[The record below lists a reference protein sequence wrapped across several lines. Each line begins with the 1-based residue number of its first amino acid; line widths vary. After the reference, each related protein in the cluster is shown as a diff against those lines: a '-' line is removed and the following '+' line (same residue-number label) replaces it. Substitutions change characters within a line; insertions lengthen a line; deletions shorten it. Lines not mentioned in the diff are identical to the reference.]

1 MAEYA
6 QPSRARHR
14 HRAHRPAVLAAV
26 LAVACGLAAL
36 TLALHYPLLPV
47 AMCALVLIGAVAFF
61 VQPAIWLLLLP
72 ALLPLIGLAPWTGW
86 ISFEEQ
92 DLLLLTAAAGAYA
105 RVVWDGRSPQQRDAF
120 GADTPSVW
128 VWGPLVA
135 LFAVATVVSM
145 FRGFADAGG
154 FQFGWFQ
161 GYHEPMNSVRLAKSW
176 LAAVLMLPLWLAV
189 RRSDP
194 QRADRW
200 LSWGL
205 MAGLAG
211 AALATIWER
220 VAFTGL
226 LNFSSDYRT
235 TALFWEM
242 HVGGAAL
249 DGFLALTVPFALRE
263 LVQARAPGRW
273 VVAAGVSAL
282 AAYACL
288 TTFSRGVYLAI
299 PVGAAVLMVLHARQ
313 GRGADA
319 SGVARLAPSQLG
331 RSWAAAVLWA
341 GAFGAGAAWMF
352 PSSGYRGMVALLATL
367 ALALPLARLLRG
379 LTPGRWAQGLVMGVG
394 LSLLTGALVWLV
406 PKGAYIGFGL
416 VWVLT
421 VALLAHSRRSG
432 PSATW
437 VGVVALAGFMAAVS
451 GAVLVAHHWG
461 GATGGW
467 RAAPVLAAAL
477 AVGLLAGV
485 PRHAVWPDSWRW
497 QAGTLGL
504 MATLAV
510 MVGIFAG
517 GSYMSERFST
527 GGQDFGGRWAHWKL
541 GRDLL
546 SGAGDW
552 SLGKGLGRF
561 PANHFLVGNPEQI
574 PGDFRLRQEAGGA
587 YLTLAGGKHV
597 NGWGELLRVSQRVS
611 PPGRTAVVTA
621 RVRAPQTV
629 SLHFEVCEK
638 HLLYNQSCLIRQV
651 QVKGAVG
658 VWQAVRVELKGN
670 PVSRGDWVAPRL
682 VAFSV
687 AMESRGGMAD
697 LDDVSLVG
705 GAGQSLLAN
714 GDFSAG
720 MAHWFFSSDRHH
732 MPWHIK
738 SMFMHVLF
746 DQGLVGLALW
756 GLLLASALWRV
767 SLGGARRHPLAPAL
781 AASLIG
787 FVVVGLFDS
796 LLDVPRV
803 AWLFYLL
810 LLVALT
816 LRGSPCALAPGPG
829 ARVAS
834 GLVLVLMA
842 FGLGLQPDA
851 AQAQTDAAPS
861 PVIQVG
867 PTRAIKT
874 IAEAAR
880 LVSPGGIVEV
890 DSGDYPG
897 DVAVWRQDQVWV
909 RAVGG
914 RVRLLAQ
921 GAAAEGK
928 GIWVVRAQG
937 MRVEGFDFE
946 GASVP
951 ARNGAGIRFERGSLL
966 VRDCRFLHNE
976 MGLLTGNDTSTVLE
990 VQDSEFA
997 HNHRPDGHNHNLYVG
1012 RIARLSVRGS
1022 YLHHARTGHLLKS
1035 RAAFNEIRDNRIT
1048 DEAGGSASYELEFA
1062 EGGVAHVVGNLIAQS
1077 PDTQNQVLISY
1088 GAEGYRWPRNEL
1100 LLERNTLV
1108 NPLPAGGV
1116 FLRVAPGSVVVRATH
1131 NRLVG
1136 AGRLDTAGPGAY
1148 SDNITLGPDA
1158 ARRVMHDSLRGL
1170 GAIGRGAPPM
1180 SMR

>member
-6 QPSRARHR
+6 QASGTRHQHRAR
-14 HRAHRPAVLAAV
+14 RPAVLAAV
-26 LAVACGLAAL
+26 LAVVCGLAAL
-36 TLALHYPLLPV
+36 ALALHYPLLPAV
-47 AMCALVLIGAVAFF
+47 MSALVLVGGGAFF
-61 VQPAIWLLLLP
+61 AQPALWLLLLP

-86 ISFEEQ
+86 LSFEEQ

-105 RVVWDGRSPQQRDAF
+105 RTVWDGRSHRVRDAA
-120 GADTPSVW
+120 GAGAPSAW
-128 VWGPLVA
+128 LWGPLVA
-135 LFAVATVVSM
+135 LFTLATVASM

-176 LAAVLMLPLWLAV
+176 LAAVLMLPLWLAAC
-189 RRSDP
+189 
-194 QRADRW
+194 RANSEQASRW
-200 LSWGL
+200 LSTGL
-205 MAGLAG
+205 MVGLAG

-220 VAFTGL
+220 AAFTGL

-263 LVQARAPGRW
+263 LLQARAPGRW

-299 PVGAAVLMVLHARQ
+299 PVGAAVLMVLHTRQ
-313 GRGADA
+313 GRGADT
-319 SGVARLAPSQLG
+319 SGVARLVPPQLG

-341 GAFGAGAAWMF
+341 SAFGAGAAWMF

-394 LSLLTGALVWLV
+394 LSLLTGALAWLV
-406 PKGAYIGFGL
+406 PKGAYVSFGL
-416 VWVLT
+416 VWVLM

-432 PSATW
+432 PLATW

-477 AVGLLAGV
+477 AVGLLAGA

-574 PGDFRLRQEAGGA
+574 PGDFRLRQEGSGN
-587 YLTLAGGKHV
+587 YLTLVGGKHV

-621 RVRAPQTV
+621 RVRAQQAV

-638 HLLYNQSCLIRQV
+638 HLLYNQSCLVKQV
-651 QVKGAVG
+651 QVKGAPG
-658 VWQAVRVELKGN
+658 LWQDVRAELKGD
-670 PVSRGDWVAPRL
+670 PVSRGDWVAPRW
-682 VAFSV
+682 VAFSM
-687 AMESRGGMAD
+687 AMESRAGMAD

-714 GDFSAG
+714 GDFSEG
-720 MAHWFFSSDRHH
+720 MARWFFSSDRHH

-746 DQGLVGLALW
+746 DQGLLGLALW

-767 SLGGARRHPLAPAL
+767 SVGGARQHPLAPAL
-781 AASLIG
+781 AASLTG
-787 FVVVGLFDS
+787 FAVVGLFDS
-796 LLDVPRV
+796 LLDVPRL

-810 LLVALT
+810 LLIALT
-816 LRGSPCALAPGPG
+816 LRGPPRSGALGPG
-829 ARVAS
+829 ARVVA
-834 GLVLVLMA
+834 GLALMVVA
-842 FGLGLQPDA
+842 LGLGLQPGA
-851 AQAQTDAAPS
+851 AQAQTSAASS

-880 LVSPGGIVEV
+880 LVRPGGTVEV

-897 DVAVWRQDQVWV
+897 DVAVWRQDQVSV
-909 RAVGG
+909 RAIGG

-937 MRVEGFDFE
+937 MTVDGFDFE

-951 ARNGAGIRFERGSLL
+951 DRNGAGIRFERGSLL

-976 MGLLTGNDTSTVLE
+976 MGLLTGNDANTVLE
-990 VQDSEFA
+990 VENSEFA
-997 HNHRPDGHNHNLYVG
+997 YNQRPDGHNHNLYVG
-1012 RIARLSVRGS
+1012 RIARLSVTGS

-1035 RAAFNEIRDNRIT
+1035 RAALNEIRDNRIT

-1077 PDTQNQVLISY
+1077 RDTQNPILISY

-1116 FLRVAPGSVVVRATH
+1116 FLRVAPGTTVVRAVG

-1136 AGRLDTAGPGAY
+1136 AGQLDVAGPGEFL
-1148 SDNITLGPDA
+1148 DNLSLAPGEA
-1158 ARRVMHDSLRGL
+1158 ERVLQDSLHNPG
-1170 GAIGRGAPPM
+1170 
-1180 SMR
+1180 SMRRPALPTSR

>member
-6 QPSRARHR
+6 QPSRARHP
-14 HRAHRPAVLAAV
+14 HRARRPAVWAAV
-26 LAVACGLAAL
+26 LALACGLAAL
-36 TLALHYPLLPV
+36 TLALHYPLLPG
-47 AMCALVLIGAVAFF
+47 AMSAVVLVGGVAFF
-61 VQPAIWLLLLP
+61 AQPAMWLLLLP

-92 DLLLLTAAAGAYA
+92 DLLLLTAAASGYA
-105 RVVWDGRSPQQRDAF
+105 RMVWDGRLPRTHDAA
-120 GADTPSVW
+120 GVGTPSAW
-128 VWGPLVA
+128 LWGPLVV
-135 LFAVATVVSM
+135 LFAAATVVSM
-145 FRGFADAGG
+145 LRGFADAGG

-176 LAAVLMLPLWLAV
+176 LAAVLMLPLRLAA

-220 VAFTGL
+220 IAFTGL

-263 LVQARAPGRW
+263 LLQARAPGRW
-273 VVAAGVSAL
+273 LLAAGVLAL

-313 GRGADA
+313 GPGAHA
-319 SGVARLAPSQLG
+319 AGVTGLAPTHRG
-331 RSWAAAVLWA
+331 RSWAAAVLWV

-352 PSSGYRGMVALLATL
+352 PSSGYRGMAALLAAL
-367 ALALPLARLLRG
+367 ALALPLARVLRG
-379 LTPGRWAQGLVMGVG
+379 LAPGQWGRALALGVA
-394 LSLLTGALVWLV
+394 LSLLAGLVAWLL

-416 VWVLT
+416 VWLLT
-421 VALLAHSRRSG
+421 AALLVYARPPG

-437 VGVVALAGFMAAVS
+437 VGVVTVAGFVAAVS
-451 GAVLVAHHWG
+451 GGVLVAYHWG

-467 RAAPVLAAAL
+467 RAAPVLMAVLAA
-477 AVGLLAGV
+477 GLLAGA
-485 PRHAVWPDSWRW
+485 PRQAVWPDSWRW

-510 MVGIFAG
+510 MVGIFGG

-546 SGAGDW
+546 NGAGDW

-574 PGDFRLRQEAGGA
+574 PGDFRLHQEGGGN

-611 PPGRTAVVTA
+611 PPGRAAVVSA
-621 RVRAPQTV
+621 RVRAQQTV

-638 HLLYNQSCLIRQV
+638 HLLYNQSCLVKQI
-651 QVKGAVG
+651 QVKGAPG
-658 VWQAVRVELKGN
+658 LWQAVRVELKGD
-670 PVSRGDWVAPRL
+670 PVRRGDWYAPRL
-682 VAFSV
+682 VAFSM
-687 AMESRGGMAD
+687 AMESRAGMAD

-720 MAHWFFSSDRHH
+720 MAQWFFSSDRHH

-746 DQGLVGLALW
+746 DQGVVGLALW

-767 SLGGARRHPLAPAL
+767 SLGGARQHPLAPAL
-781 AASLIG
+781 AASLTG

-796 LLDVPRV
+796 LLDVPRL

-816 LRGSPCALAPGPG
+816 LRGPPRSGAPGTG
-829 ARVAS
+829 ARVTT
-834 GLVLVLMA
+834 GLALVVLA
-842 FGLGLQPDA
+842 FGLGLQPGA
-851 AQAQTDAAPS
+851 AQAEAGAASS

-867 PTRAIKT
+867 PNRAIKT

-880 LVSPGGIVEV
+880 LVRPGGRVEV
-890 DSGDYPG
+890 DSGDYLG
-897 DVAVWRQDQVWV
+897 DVAVWRQDQVSV

-928 GIWVVRAQG
+928 GIWVVRAHG

-946 GASVP
+946 GARVP
-951 ARNGAGIRFERGSLL
+951 DRNGAGIRFERGSLW

-976 MGLLTGNDTSTVLE
+976 MGLLTGNDASTVLE

-997 HNHRPDGHNHNLYVG
+997 HNQRPDGHNHNLYVG
-1012 RIARLSVRGS
+1012 RIARLSVTGS

-1077 PDTQNQVLISY
+1077 HDTQNPILISY

-1108 NPLPAGGV
+1108 NPLSAGGV
-1116 FLRVAPGSVVVRATH
+1116 FLRVAPGTTVVRAVR

-1136 AGRLDTAGPGAY
+1136 AGRLDAAGPGEFL
-1148 SDNITLGPDA
+1148 DNVLLAPDESE
-1158 ARRVMHDSLRGL
+1158 RILQDSLHNPG
-1170 GAIGRGAPPM
+1170 
-1180 SMR
+1180 SMRRPALPTSR